1 MPSYSVDQIIGKT
14 LYAKKNTPVYNLP
27 SFDQNAVQKTV
38 IKPGQIIGTV
48 FSYVGGSPEQPLN
61 WMYKTKVGLKEV
73 TYYTK
78 HEEDNVDRNLLKD
91 QGVKT
96 TSEIEKEKEES
107 DKSTGDKLV
116 DLLKKVV
123 KYAGIGLG
131 AYLIFKAVYKNKS

>member
-27 SFDQNAVQKTV
+27 TFDQNAKQKTV

-48 FSYVGGSPEQPLN
+48 FSYVGGSPGKPLN
-61 WMYKTKVGLKEV
+61 WMYKTKVGLQEL
-73 TYYTK
+73 TYYTQ
-78 HEEDNVDRNLLKD
+78 HEDDNVDKNLLQD

-96 TSEIEKEKEES
+96 TAEIQKEKEEA

-116 DLLKKVV
+116 DLLKNVL
-123 KYAGIGLG
+123 KYAGIGIG
-131 AYLIFKAVYKNKS
+131 AYLIFKAVYKSKP